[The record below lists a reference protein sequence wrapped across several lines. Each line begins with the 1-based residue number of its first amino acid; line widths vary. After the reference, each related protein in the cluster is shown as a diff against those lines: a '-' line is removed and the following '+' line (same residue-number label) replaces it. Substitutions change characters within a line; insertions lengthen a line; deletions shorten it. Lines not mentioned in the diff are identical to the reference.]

1 MNSNFKNT
9 LLKIRN
15 SVILADADERDFAD
29 LVLWF
34 ITWEYLKKSDK
45 GTLSYYLEQQ
55 AFDSKHAED
64 LLQIEKISVSGMSA
78 KKNYIIDITDII
90 ELGGRVVKKLKAEER
105 RTIAYQWDTFFD
117 SRSPVSTWPL
127 SEVRNLFDAFDE
139 LLANSWSDASTKLNP
154 KDLVDLMIRLIE
166 DNNIKSLHD
175 PYCRTGNFLAQAMS
189 RFSDLKLIVGYS
201 DNSFSRNL
209 TALRLLMLESASEKL
224 VRYGSIYELETR
236 DLFDAIITN
245 PPFGKKDKK
254 LRLSTID
261 TKWDSFLSL
270 NRYEVDYVCYALDH
284 LAASGVAAIVVPKPF
299 LSGTEPK
306 LKALR
311 QKIIE
316 NNFLEL
322 VIDLRS
328 GLSYLSQGIK
338 SAIVIFN
345 KRKKR
350 RSVLFVDATSLDSKT
365 SERHSFTASAIQNIA
380 EYVGWFRDKQELSAP
395 TNKTSILQYD
405 EIIRNEFSFEPA
417 VSSVSIQIRHPAN
430 ELWQNCVQ
438 IEKEIKSIQN
448 KISSSIS
455 RK

>member
-9 LLKIRN
+9 LLQIRN

-78 KKNYIIDITDII
+78 KRNYIIDITDII
-90 ELGGRVVKKLKAEER
+90 ELGGRVVKKLKADER

-166 DNNIKSLHD
+166 DNNIKSIHD
-175 PYCRTGNFLAQAMS
+175 PYCRTGNFLAEAMS
-189 RFSDLKLIVGYS
+189 HFSDLKLIVGYS

-209 TALRLLMLESASEKL
+209 AALRLLLLESANEKL
-224 VRYGSIYELETR
+224 VRYGSIYGLETQDR
-236 DLFDAIITN
+236 FDAIITN

-254 LRLSTID
+254 LRLGKID

-270 NRYEVDYVCYALDH
+270 NRYEVDYVCYALHH
-284 LAASGVAAIVVPKPF
+284 LTATGIAAIVVPKPF

-311 QKIIE
+311 QMIIE

-322 VIDLRS
+322 VIDLPP

-338 SAIVIFN
+338 SAIIVFN

-350 RSVLFVDATSLDSKT
+350 KSILFVDAMSLDSKT
-365 SERHSFTASAIQNIA
+365 STGQSFTASAIHKIA
-380 EYVGWFRDKQELSAP
+380 EYVRLFRDQQELNVP
-395 TNKTSILQYD
+395 INEIFVLQHD
-405 EIIRNEFSFEPA
+405 EIIRNDFSFEPA
-417 VSSVSIQIRHPAN
+417 ISGVSIQSRHPAN
-430 ELWQNCVQ
+430 ELWQNCLQ